1 MTLDEFA
8 SLTRRVIA
16 EDGFE
21 DYAPTA
27 IYPGRSFLQVLSGAS
42 AVEDVEKAALD
53 WAAKDAR
60 NGEEF
65 LVAFKIGNDRFK
77 VIRCIGPYSENEIF
91 KIE

>member
-8 SLTRRVIA
+8 MLTRRVIA
-16 EDGFE
+16 EDGFD

-27 IYPGRSFLQVLSGAS
+27 VYPGRSFLQVLSGVPAT
-42 AVEDVEKAALD
+42 EDIEKAALD
-53 WAAKDAR
+53 WAANDAR

-65 LVAFKIGNDRFK
+65 LVAFKIGKDRFK
-77 VIRCIGPYSENEIF
+77 IIRRIGPYSEDEVF